1 MLFSDKAHALL
12 ERTVSWLSVCLA
24 GNGGVQYSG
33 LVLPQSSDSALLFL
47 LGSQSLPVLI
57 PFLVTSAPNDCWAT
71 VILVPPS
78 TPLLTGCV
86 MPTSATCGGGAS
98 ITNGLGVCSQG
109 NGTFGK
115 SGCEEGSPRKIFPF
129 YWERLKVQGAAS
141 AEVCASVGAFTEV
154 LLRFVSHTEHCACL
168 L

>member
-1 MLFSDKAHALL
+1 MIFSDKAHALL

-86 MPTSATCGGGAS
+86 MPTSATVGEAQALQTDWGSAARERAHLGSLDVRKETLGRSSLS
-98 ITNGLGVCSQG
+98 I
-109 NGTFGK
+109 GK
-115 SGCEEGSPRKIFPF
+115 D
-129 YWERLKVQGAAS
+129 
-141 AEVCASVGAFTEV
+141 
-154 LLRFVSHTEHCACL
+154 
-168 L
+168 